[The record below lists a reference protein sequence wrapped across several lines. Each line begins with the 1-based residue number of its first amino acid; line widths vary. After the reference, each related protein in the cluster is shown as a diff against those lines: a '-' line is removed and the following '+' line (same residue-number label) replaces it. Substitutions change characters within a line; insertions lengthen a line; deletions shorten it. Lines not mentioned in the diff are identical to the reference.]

1 MPGIVA
7 VLMKRS
13 AGALSPHSIASGILT
28 AMFEPSRFE
37 LLSTEESNLLFLG
50 IMHKSKDGRGKL
62 VCGDWTVV
70 WYGHPFYG
78 GRPLQQ
84 VSSEELMHGLSGRRW
99 QLVCDHLSG
108 HFQMLLY
115 HRTLHECLV
124 LADKVSTHPIYY
136 AETEH
141 YLALTPEPLSLRALR
156 NYGWSAIPRQ
166 GAIFEFLASGH
177 LWADGTFWE
186 NALRLGPGQRL
197 CFDGEELKKES
208 YWTMVYNP
216 ADEPKQTLS
225 ARLYEAVQND
235 LTTLPQGRAALT
247 LSGGYDSRALLGL
260 LHSSRRDFFCV
271 SYSFGE
277 NLSPNSDAVIAKH
290 FADKLGVPHH
300 LYKAELYDPS
310 RLIGDIQRAIAATGG
325 ESDAVVAQ
333 DAFLGSA
340 FYEELS
346 RQCDYIIR
354 GDEVWGWAGHGLT
367 REMAFWQCYLF
378 NLNELLQPE
387 RLLKSEAFSR
397 ALQYLSTQRE
407 CLAGEYQGEAS
418 VTDNLKDFLYW
429 RHRESRL
436 LQNMAYLRR
445 CYLPHF
451 APFLLDRTLAVIR
464 TIPAKLRIR
473 KTLFLE
479 MAKVEFPGLFMDPS
493 VPTLSMATP
502 SRFELIYSKPEVQL
516 FLKKCL
522 LENPSA
528 TLREILEIANWEQ
541 WVNSTLTERL
551 STSQK
556 RKRGYNLKRFAKV
569 ILRNQ
574 GSASAKALL
583 LPSAKALL
591 LRLGQLKAPVQ
602 SSYYL
607 FRLAVLALALQEYE
621 KA

>member
-13 AGALSPHSIASGILT
+13 AEALSPHSIASGILT

-37 LLSTEESNLLFLG
+37 FLSAEESNLLFLG
-50 IMHKSKDGRGKL
+50 VMHKPKDGRGKL

-70 WYGHPFYG
+70 WYGHPLYD

-84 VSSEELMHGLSGRRW
+84 VSTEELMHDLSGRRW
-99 QLVCDHLSG
+99 QLVCDHLGG
-108 HFQMLLY
+108 HFQMLFY
-115 HRTLHECLV
+115 HRRLHECLV

-136 AETEH
+136 TETER

-156 NYGWSAIPRQ
+156 NWSWSAIPRQ

-197 CFDGEELKKES
+197 CFDGADLQKES
-208 YWTMVYNP
+208 YWSMVYNP
-216 ADEPKQTLS
+216 ADEPKPTLT
-225 ARLYEAVQND
+225 ARLHEAVQND
-235 LTTLPQGRAALT
+235 LAALPQGRAALT

-277 NLSPNSDAVIAKH
+277 NLTPNSEAAIAKH
-290 FADKLGVPHH
+290 FANKLGVPHH
-300 LYKAELYDPS
+300 IYKTELHDSS

-325 ESDAVVAQ
+325 ESDVVVAQ

-346 RQCDYIIR
+346 RQCDYIVR
-354 GDEVWGWAGHGLT
+354 GDEVWGWGGHVLN

-378 NLNELLQPE
+378 NLDEFSQPE
-387 RLLKSEAFSR
+387 RILKSEAFSR
-397 ALQYLSTQRE
+397 ALQYLNAQRA
-407 CLAGEYQGEAS
+407 CLAGEYQGEAP
-418 VTDNLKDFLYW
+418 VPDDLKDFLYW

-479 MAKVEFPGLFMDPS
+479 MAQVEFPGLFMDPS

-502 SRFELIYSKPEVQL
+502 SRFELIYSKPEVQF
-516 FLKKCL
+516 FLKECL
-522 LENPSA
+522 LANPSA
-528 TLREILEIANWEQ
+528 TLREILEVAHWEQ

-551 STSQK
+551 STSQQQ
-556 RKRGYNLKRFAKV
+556 KRGYNLRRFVKV

-574 GSASAKALL
+574 QASAG
-583 LPSAKALL
+583 AKALL
-591 LRLGQLKAPVQ
+591 LRLGRLSVPVQ
-602 SSYYL
+602 SSSYL
-607 FRLAVLALALQEYE
+607 FRLAVLSLALQEYE